1 MTFDVDTWGG
11 NTDSRVVV
19 MVNQYSASASE
30 ILAGAM
36 QDNDRGLVVG
46 RRTFGKGLVQ
56 RPFPFPDG
64 SMIRLTTARYYT
76 PSGRCIQ
83 KPYAKGKGEEYQLD
97 MLNRY
102 KSGELWSA
110 DSIHFDESLKCRTL
124 NNGRTIYGGGGI
136 MPDVFVA
143 VDTTYYSP
151 YYRDL
156 VAKGVFNSFVL
167 DHVEKNRKQ
176 LLKSYPTEDA
186 FYASFAVSP
195 EMEAALIAAAEKDEV
210 PYNDEQWQR
219 SAPFVR
225 AALKGLMARDLYDN
239 GSYVRSTNPLNPV
252 YMEALRLVC
261 DPERYNQLI
270 NGSKRAFHKKS

>member
-1 MTFDVDTWGG
+1 MRHLILDLEDNGGGYLGAAVSLAGQFLPFGAPVVSTRGLHSDPMTFDVDTWGG

-225 AALKGLMARDLYDN
+225 AALKGLMARDL
-239 GSYVRSTNPLNPV
+239 
-252 YMEALRLVC
+252 
-261 DPERYNQLI
+261 
-270 NGSKRAFHKKS
+270 